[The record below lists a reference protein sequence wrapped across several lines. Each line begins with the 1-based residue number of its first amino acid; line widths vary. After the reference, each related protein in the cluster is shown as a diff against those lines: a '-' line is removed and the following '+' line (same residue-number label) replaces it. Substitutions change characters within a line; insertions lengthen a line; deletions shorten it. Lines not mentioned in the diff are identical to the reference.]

1 MFSNIKLLDSLKE
14 DLSKNTKLEIF
25 VKSLSIYG
33 FYLLKEELE
42 SVKSLDINIVSDH
55 GQTQILANIVGSD
68 RELELKNE
76 LKQKYIANLA
86 KKVISKATVTYINK
100 QLPDNFYVINN
111 GLFKKLKAYKGSQ
124 ASFDALGI
132 GYLAD
137 NSLSSVDSV
146 DDQRSLKDGL
156 QKIKHYIAGAKN
168 FKNEL
173 INYLEELSKDR
184 ELIDVYAITL
194 LNVFDKI
201 AESLDED
208 NIINKSTGI
217 KETIVWN
224 KLFDFQK
231 DGVLGAID
239 KLEKYNGC
247 IIADSVGLGK
257 TFEALAVIKYYELRN
272 SRVLVLC
279 PKNLEITG

>member
-86 KKVISKATVTYINK
+86 EKVISKATVTYINK

-124 ASFDALGI
+124 G
-132 GYLAD
+132 
-137 NSLSSVDSV
+137 
-146 DDQRSLKDGL
+146 
-156 QKIKHYIAGAKN
+156 
-168 FKNEL
+168 
-173 INYLEELSKDR
+173 
-184 ELIDVYAITL
+184 
-194 LNVFDKI
+194 
-201 AESLDED
+201 
-208 NIINKSTGI
+208 
-217 KETIVWN
+217 
-224 KLFDFQK
+224 
-231 DGVLGAID
+231 
-239 KLEKYNGC
+239 
-247 IIADSVGLGK
+247 
-257 TFEALAVIKYYELRN
+257 
-272 SRVLVLC
+272 
-279 PKNLEITG
+279 

>member
-1 MFSNIKLLDSLKE
+1 M
-14 DLSKNTKLEIF
+14 
-25 VKSLSIYG
+25 
-33 FYLLKEELE
+33 
-42 SVKSLDINIVSDH
+42 
-55 GQTQILANIVGSD
+55 
-68 RELELKNE
+68 
-76 LKQKYIANLA
+76 
-86 KKVISKATVTYINK
+86 
-100 QLPDNFYVINN
+100 
-111 GLFKKLKAYKGSQ
+111 
-124 ASFDALGI
+124 
-132 GYLAD
+132 
-137 NSLSSVDSV
+137 
-146 DDQRSLKDGL
+146 

-239 KLEKYNGC
+239 KLKKYNGC